1 MLNRSV
7 NTNILRTYP
16 KFIALSVLIL
26 SLLAPIPSHGAKGY
40 RYWGYFQATAGA
52 SAWSAAMTGPS
63 VEVKDGDVEGW
74 IFVFSSNDIPAVTP
88 MMDPDFA
95 TLCGETPETSGKI
108 RVGLVVDF
116 GAGNIAPDGEIP
128 NEFFSD
134 CVVVD
139 KGSLG
144 LDVLEAALDVRA
156 GDSGLICGIA
166 GYPASECGAE
176 IDEPAAEQVVA
187 IERTEE
193 QENSSSQSAPILLA
207 VLALFLLSAFFLNR
221 RRTR

>member
-1 MLNRSV
+1 M
-7 NTNILRTYP
+7 
-16 KFIALSVLIL
+16 L

-40 RYWGYFQATAGA
+40 RYWGYFQAAAGA
-52 SAWSAAMTGPS
+52 SSWTAAMTGPS

-74 IFVFSSNDIPAVTP
+74 AFVFSSNDIPAIEP

-95 TLCGETPETSGKI
+95 TLCGQTPETSGKI

-139 KGSLG
+139 KGSVG

-166 GYPASECGAE
+166 GYPASECGVE
-176 IDEPAAEQVVA
+176 IDEPVAEEAVA
-187 IERTEE
+187 IEATTG
-193 QENSSSQSAPILLA
+193 QEDSSNQSVPILLG
-207 VLALFLLSAFFLNR
+207 VLALFLLSGFLLNR
-221 RRTR
+221 RRSR